1 MIIVILCKTIKMRN
15 SDNTRSLSSVLSK
28 FFIIVLKHF
37 VGSRKINNNV
47 ASLMRSDMWN
57 KNLYLS
63 FTYIFFRWTG
73 FPKLKSTL
81 THWCIVI

>member
-1 MIIVILCKTIKMRN
+1 MIIH
-15 SDNTRSLSSVLSK
+15 DHFSSVLLK

-37 VGSRKINNNV
+37 VGSCKINNNV

-63 FTYIFFRWTG
+63 FTCIFFRWTG
-73 FPKLKSTL
+73 FPKLKSRL
-81 THWCIVI
+81 THWCVVI